1 MRTIGHFLSLGLLLA
16 VAAPLHAQHGL
27 ADGGTYDPR
36 VPTPEAML
44 GYRLGERFTPHHML
58 MRYLEQLATTSARV
72 RLDTVAHTFEG
83 RELMRVVLTSE
94 ANRQRLDAIRRD
106 AQTLFDPRRADAA
119 ELRALVARAPSVAWL
134 GYSVHGGEASGV
146 EAAIGVLYQLA
157 AGTDAQTR
165 MILDSVVVLI
175 DPVQNPDGHE
185 RHVQDVMRMR
195 SAFGVPTLP
204 AAMIHTGTWPGPRT
218 SHYYFDL
225 NRDWFIHSHPETV
238 GRVRTFMEWAPHV
251 AVDLHEM
258 GSNSTYF
265 FAPPMEPINAN
276 VPQSVRDWWDIYA
289 AANAEAMARHGWSF
303 FRREGYD
310 EFYPGYGV
318 SWPVLNGAIGMTYEQ
333 ASSAGG
339 AIRRIDGTVITLREA
354 VMHHYTTSMATLL
367 TTARR
372 RQQRVR
378 DYLAFRQSAIHEQQR
393 GPMRA
398 IVFARDDDGRADSLA
413 QRLIAN
419 GITVQRLRGAANL
432 RNATPFAGNS
442 SRNARVG
449 EGAYVV
455 DLAQPQGR
463 MAKALLEP
471 EAWLDSLFI
480 TEELASRETSQPNR
494 FYDITAWSLPYLF
507 RVNAWTVSAPPD
519 GLEVVDAARA
529 APGAAQPPRAG
540 YGYAF
545 RAGSETS
552 LRMLAALLADS
563 VRVSYARRSFR
574 VGERSFPNGAFIVR
588 AASNHEGVHETV
600 RKHAAAS
607 GPEVIALSSAMVDE
621 GTDLGSNSVIPVRP
635 PRVALVGGPGISGN
649 SFGFAWYAFDQR
661 LRYPVATVSAA
672 SLTNALDDVNVVVVP
687 SVQAPVLDR
696 ELGDGGRQRLGDWVR
711 AGGVLITLD
720 GGTSW
725 LANERLGLS
734 RLRVRSDTVRA
745 DTARAD
751 STRRDAPAGAPLPAV
766 VPGAIV
772 RVQADTLSPLLAGI
786 GTDNFGVL
794 VFSDR
799 VLRAPRD
806 FRPGEIV
813 LRYAPAA
820 QLRIAGYLWP
830 EVPARLAGTPYLWTE
845 RVGRG
850 RVIAFA
856 GDPNFRDLWRGL
868 LPLFANAVFLG
879 GSF

>member
-1 MRTIGHFLSLGLLLA
+1 MRSIGQFLSLGLLLA
-16 VAAPLHAQHGL
+16 GAAPLHAQHGL
-27 ADGGTYDPR
+27 AGGGTYDPR
-36 VPTPEAML
+36 VPTPQAVL
-44 GYRLGERFTPHHML
+44 GYPLGERFTPHHML
-58 MRYLEQLATTSARV
+58 MRYLERLAASSARV

-106 AQTLFDPRRADAA
+106 AQTLFDPRRTDAA

-157 AGTDAQTR
+157 AGTDAETR
-165 MILDSVVVLI
+165 LVLDSLVVLI

-204 AAMIHTGTWPGPRT
+204 AALIHTGTWPGPRT

-339 AIRRIDGTVITLREA
+339 AIRRIDGTVITLRDA

-372 RQQRVR
+372 RHERVR
-378 DYLAFRQSAIHEQQR
+378 DYLAFRQSAVSEHLR

-398 IVFARDDDGRADSLA
+398 IVFARDEDGRADSLA

-419 GITVQRLRGAANL
+419 GIAVHRRRGAAALRGATA
-432 RNATPFAGNS
+432 FAGNS
-442 SRNARVG
+442 RGARVASD
-449 EGAYVV
+449 AYVV

-471 EAWLDSLFI
+471 EAQLDSLFI

-507 RVNAWTVSAPPD
+507 RLHAWTVSALPD
-519 GLEVVDAARA
+519 GLEAVDAVRA
-529 APGAAQPPRAG
+529 APGVAPPPRAT

-545 RAGSETS
+545 AAGSEAS

-574 VGERSFPNGAFIVR
+574 VGERGFPKGAFLVR
-588 AASNHEGVHETV
+588 VTSNGESVHEVV
-600 RKHAAAS
+600 RRHAAAT
-607 GPEVIALSSAMVDE
+607 GAQVTALGSAMVDE
-621 GTDLGSNSVIPVRP
+621 GTDLGSNSVIPLRR
-635 PRVALVGGPGISGN
+635 PRVALVGGPGVSGN

-672 SLTNALDDVNVVVVP
+672 ALTNALDDVDVVVIP
-687 SVQAPVLDR
+687 SVQAPVIDR
-696 ELGDGGRQRLGDWVR
+696 ELGDSGRQRLGEWLR

-734 RLRVRSDTVRA
+734 RLRLRS

-751 STRRDAPAGAPLPAV
+751 SARADAPAGAPLPAI

-786 GTDNFGVL
+786 GAESFGVL

-856 GDPNFRDLWRGL
+856 GD
-868 LPLFANAVFLG
+868 
-879 GSF
+879 